1 MDETMDKK
9 RPLSDLMRSTMD
21 KIREMA
27 DTNTIVGQPITT
39 PDGVTLIPIS
49 RVSMGFG
56 CGGADYGKTQPKDF
70 GGGSGAGV
78 KIEPVAFLVIRE
90 GTTRVLPVAMPPMTT
105 LDRVV
110 EMMPDLVD
118 KVEKYFDKK
127 EEKRT
132 RLNGVYYHH
141 QTNEVMA
148 FANPAPAACRFGDRS
163 GGPVQ
168 SFSLSDARGQ
178 YVCLLRYFDGRGQ
191 RPGVV

>member
-78 KIEPVAFLVIRE
+78 KIEPVAIWW
-90 GTTRVLPVAMPPMTT
+90 TKWKNISTRRKKKNPSERGILPSPN
-105 LDRVV
+105 
-110 EMMPDLVD
+110 
-118 KVEKYFDKK
+118 K
-127 EEKRT
+127 
-132 RLNGVYYHH
+132 
-141 QTNEVMA
+141 
-148 FANPAPAACRFGDRS
+148 
-163 GGPVQ
+163 
-168 SFSLSDARGQ
+168 
-178 YVCLLRYFDGRGQ
+178 
-191 RPGVV
+191 

>member
-70 GGGSGAGV
+70 G
-78 KIEPVAFLVIRE
+78 VIRE

-127 EEKRT
+127 EEK
-132 RLNGVYYHH
+132 
-141 QTNEVMA
+141 E
-148 FANPAPAACRFGDRS
+148 
-163 GGPVQ
+163 PV
-168 SFSLSDARGQ
+168 
-178 YVCLLRYFDGRGQ
+178 
-191 RPGVV
+191 

>member
-78 KIEPVAFLVIRE
+78 SVTPVAFLVVSNGNVRTVQLVEKVSAVDNVIAS
-90 GTTRVLPVAMPPMTT
+90 LP
-105 LDRVV
+105 
-110 EMMPDLVD
+110 ELVD
-118 KVEKYFDKK
+118 KVVALIKK
-127 EEKRT
+127 EKP
-132 RLNGVYYHH
+132 V
-141 QTNEVMA
+141 A
-148 FANPAPAACRFGDRS
+148 DAPAE
-163 GGPVQ
+163 
-168 SFSLSDARGQ
+168 
-178 YVCLLRYFDGRGQ
+178 
-191 RPGVV
+191 

>member
-49 RVSMGFG
+49 RVSMGF
-56 CGGADYGKTQPKDF
+56 
-70 GGGSGAGV
+70 GSGAGV

-127 EEKRT
+127 EEK
-132 RLNGVYYHH
+132 
-141 QTNEVMA
+141 E
-148 FANPAPAACRFGDRS
+148 
-163 GGPVQ
+163 PV
-168 SFSLSDARGQ
+168 
-178 YVCLLRYFDGRGQ
+178 
-191 RPGVV
+191 

>member
-78 KIEPVAFLVIRE
+78 SVTPVAFLVVSNGNVRTVQLVEKVSAVDNVIAS
-90 GTTRVLPVAMPPMTT
+90 LP
-105 LDRVV
+105 
-110 EMMPDLVD
+110 ELVD
-118 KVEKYFDKK
+118 KVAALIKK
-127 EEKRT
+127 EKP
-132 RLNGVYYHH
+132 G
-141 QTNEVMA
+141 A
-148 FANPAPAACRFGDRS
+148 DAPTE
-163 GGPVQ
+163 
-168 SFSLSDARGQ
+168 
-178 YVCLLRYFDGRGQ
+178 
-191 RPGVV
+191 

>member
-78 KIEPVAFLVIRE
+78 KIEPVAFLE

-127 EEKRT
+127 EEK
-132 RLNGVYYHH
+132 
-141 QTNEVMA
+141 E
-148 FANPAPAACRFGDRS
+148 
-163 GGPVQ
+163 PV
-168 SFSLSDARGQ
+168 
-178 YVCLLRYFDGRGQ
+178 
-191 RPGVV
+191 

>member
-56 CGGADYGKTQPKDF
+56 CGGADYGKAQPKDF

-78 KIEPVAFLVIRE
+78 KI
-90 GTTRVLPVAMPPMTT
+90 
-105 LDRVV
+105 D
-110 EMMPDLVD
+110 
-118 KVEKYFDKK
+118 
-127 EEKRT
+127 
-132 RLNGVYYHH
+132 H
-141 QTNEVMA
+141 QTNEVMGVA
-148 FANPAPAACRFGDRS
+148 DPAPAAGRLWDRL

-168 SFSLSDARGQ
+168 SISLSGTRSQ
-178 YVCLLRYFDGRGQ
+178 YFRVFCHSDGRGQ
-191 RPGVV
+191 RPGAV

>member
-70 GGGSGAGV
+70 GGGSGADRACGV
-78 KIEPVAFLVIRE
+78 PGDPGGNDPGAAGGDAAHDHAGPGGGDDAGSGGQSGKIFRQE
-90 GTTRVLPVAMPPMTT
+90 GR
-105 LDRVV
+105 
-110 EMMPDLVD
+110 
-118 KVEKYFDKK
+118 
-127 EEKRT
+127 KRT

-163 GGPVQ
+163 GGPVH

-178 YVCLLRYFDGRGQ
+178 YVCLLRHFDGRGQ

>member
-70 GGGSGAGV
+70 GGGTGGIALVLFAVFGGGSGAGV

-127 EEKRT
+127 EEK
-132 RLNGVYYHH
+132 
-141 QTNEVMA
+141 E
-148 FANPAPAACRFGDRS
+148 
-163 GGPVQ
+163 PV
-168 SFSLSDARGQ
+168 
-178 YVCLLRYFDGRGQ
+178 
-191 RPGVV
+191 

>member
-56 CGGADYGKTQPKDF
+56 CGGADYGKVQPKDF

-78 KIEPVAFLVIRE
+78 KIMPIAFLIVKGDTVRMLPIAPPP
-90 GTTRVLPVAMPPMTT
+90 GTTVDRVGSTRVLPVAMPPMTT

-127 EEKRT
+127 EEK
-132 RLNGVYYHH
+132 
-141 QTNEVMA
+141 E
-148 FANPAPAACRFGDRS
+148 
-163 GGPVQ
+163 PV
-168 SFSLSDARGQ
+168 
-178 YVCLLRYFDGRGQ
+178 
-191 RPGVV
+191 

>member
-78 KIEPVAFLVIRE
+78 TIQPVAFLTVYQGEVRLVSVDNNGSTAE
-90 GTTRVLPVAMPPMTT
+90 GIVGMIPDVLQ
-105 LDRVV
+105 
-110 EMMPDLVD
+110 
-118 KVEKYFDKK
+118 KVKGMFSKK
-127 EEKRT
+127 KD
-132 RLNGVYYHH
+132 
-141 QTNEVMA
+141 A
-148 FANPAPAACRFGDRS
+148 DD
-163 GGPVQ
+163 
-168 SFSLSDARGQ
+168 FSEITQDDIDM
-178 YVCLLRYFDGRGQ
+178 V
-191 RPGVV
+191 

>member
-90 GTTRVLPVAMPPMTT
+90 GTTRVLPVAM
-105 LDRVV
+105 
-110 EMMPDLVD
+110 
-118 KVEKYFDKK
+118 
-127 EEKRT
+127 
-132 RLNGVYYHH
+132 
-141 QTNEVMA
+141 A